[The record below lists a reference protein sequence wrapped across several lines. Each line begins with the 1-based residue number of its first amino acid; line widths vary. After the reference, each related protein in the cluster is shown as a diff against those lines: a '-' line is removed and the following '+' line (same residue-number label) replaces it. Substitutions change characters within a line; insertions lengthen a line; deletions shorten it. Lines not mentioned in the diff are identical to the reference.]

1 MIRYNET
8 FQQNDTVVEGAFP
21 SIRELYF
28 KIMLSTDREENTLLF
43 DSDADVCSNW
53 VKCNQEFAHNFIRNA
68 SLPACPC
75 TFPLAQVKS
84 KVIYDTILDKDVRW
98 VGASGHRDIVYKQG
112 AKACMRSTLAKG
124 TTTLA
129 VQQCCYDNSYT
140 LVTRGRAAGT
150 PMLISP
156 EISQQLHYKVDLLPW
171 IICKGDWTRYLTLL
185 DYDLKIVNAI
195 FAENI

>member
-1 MIRYNET
+1 VR
-8 FQQNDTVVEGAFP
+8 FP
-21 SIRELYF
+21 LLGSC
-28 KIMLSTDREENTLLF
+28 TLRLCF
-43 DSDADVCSNW
+43 PLIEKKTLCFFVPDADVCSNW

-185 DYDLKIVNAI
+185 EYDLKIVNAI